1 MRCAPV
7 GRRSCRERDFW
18 SQRVD
23 LSVPGGLSCRLAVGQ
38 RKESEVFW
46 FGNRNA

>member
-1 MRCAPV
+1 MRCALV

-23 LSVPGGLSCRLAVGQ
+23 LSVLDGLSCRLAVGH
-38 RKESEVFW
+38 RKESEVLW